1 MKHKFIKKH
10 KLHLFDIIEQFEYM
24 FFPGGNIMRENEI
37 RVIIKSNNVILEFPK
52 CEILTSAFI
61 GKNGYT
67 KNKEEGDGCT
77 PIGKFSLGLMLGTHS
92 NILNEK
98 YNYIK
103 INNNMYWIDDS
114 NSKYYNRLVDV
125 TKVKRDWNSAEHLA
139 DYPVQYE
146 YLIEIKINEL
156 NNPNK
161 GSAIFLHCS
170 NGESTQGCIAINNKV
185 MKKIV
190 ENINENTKIN
200 IILQNK

>member
-1 MKHKFIKKH
+1 
-10 KLHLFDIIEQFEYM
+10 
-24 FFPGGNIMRENEI
+24 MRENEI

-103 INNNMYWIDDS
+103 INNNIYKTNIYID
-114 NSKYYNRLVDV
+114 
-125 TKVKRDWNSAEHLA
+125 
-139 DYPVQYE
+139 
-146 YLIEIKINEL
+146 I
-156 NNPNK
+156 
-161 GSAIFLHCS
+161 
-170 NGESTQGCIAINNKV
+170 
-185 MKKIV
+185 
-190 ENINENTKIN
+190 
-200 IILQNK
+200 

>member
-1 MKHKFIKKH
+1 
-10 KLHLFDIIEQFEYM
+10 
-24 FFPGGNIMRENEI
+24 MRENEI

-139 DYPVQYE
+139 DYPVPSE

>member
-1 MKHKFIKKH
+1 MK
-10 KLHLFDIIEQFEYM
+10 
-24 FFPGGNIMRENEI
+24 ENEI

-103 INNNMYWIDDS
+103 INNKNIYIKS
-114 NSKYYNRLVDV
+114 NKNIHILN
-125 TKVKRDWNSAEHLA
+125 KLL
-139 DYPVQYE
+139 Q
-146 YLIEIKINEL
+146 EIK
-156 NNPNK
+156 NK
-161 GSAIFLHCS
+161 EKLKC
-170 NGESTQGCIAINNKV
+170 
-185 MKKIV
+185 
-190 ENINENTKIN
+190 
-200 IILQNK
+200 

>member
-1 MKHKFIKKH
+1 
-10 KLHLFDIIEQFEYM
+10 
-24 FFPGGNIMRENEI
+24 MRENEI

-103 INNNMYWIDDS
+103 INCQLGLSKIY
-114 NSKYYNRLVDV
+114 NSLYRFG
-125 TKVKRDWNSAEHLA
+125 
-139 DYPVQYE
+139 
-146 YLIEIKINEL
+146 I
-156 NNPNK
+156 
-161 GSAIFLHCS
+161 
-170 NGESTQGCIAINNKV
+170 CI
-185 MKKIV
+185 
-190 ENINENTKIN
+190 
-200 IILQNK
+200 LLS